1 MKNYRLPI
9 KSFDIAINDLK
20 NDIPQPVYFLM
31 GEDYFLQ
38 EFFVNQLLKIIQ
50 KDKPIQK
57 TILIPDDIGS
67 KDILDR
73 LTSLDL
79 FDSTKLFILRN
90 PNGIRGNLRDELVE
104 YCKNPSEQNIL
115 ILIQDEY
122 GTKNKMLKELV
133 KISNPIS
140 VSIPFESEMVNWVKF
155 FFKKNG
161 LKNIPKDI
169 IETIISISG
178 DSLFHIKNEIN
189 KICVNINS
197 IEELDRDFIE
207 QFSGWKRKYREYEFF
222 DYLGQRNLINALK
235 IGRTLV
241 SQNITMGTLLYPLTE
256 FFQELLFIKIFKGT
270 KSNIKRFTNL
280 ANSINRKLPN
290 YASKYSSKE
299 IVAALK
305 RLSNIDSKIKESKL
319 NDESA
324 ITEFLFSTIK
334 NG

>member
-90 PNGIRGNLRDELVE
+90 PNGIKGNLRDELVE

-140 VSIPFESEMVNWVKF
+140 VSIPFESEMVNWVKY
-155 FFKKNG
+155 FFKK
-161 LKNIPKDI
+161 KW
-169 IETIISISG
+169 
-178 DSLFHIKNEIN
+178 IK
-189 KICVNINS
+189 KHT
-197 IEELDRDFIE
+197 
-207 QFSGWKRKYREYEFF
+207 KRY
-222 DYLGQRNLINALK
+222 N
-235 IGRTLV
+235 
-241 SQNITMGTLLYPLTE
+241 
-256 FFQELLFIKIFKGT
+256 
-270 KSNIKRFTNL
+270 
-280 ANSINRKLPN
+280 
-290 YASKYSSKE
+290 
-299 IVAALK
+299 
-305 RLSNIDSKIKESKL
+305 
-319 NDESA
+319 
-324 ITEFLFSTIK
+324 
-334 NG
+334 

>member
-90 PNGIRGNLRDELVE
+90 PNGIKGNLRDELVE

-140 VSIPFESEMVNWVKF
+140 VSIP
-155 FFKKNG
+155 
-161 LKNIPKDI
+161 LI
-169 IETIISISG
+169 
-178 DSLFHIKNEIN
+178 H
-189 KICVNINS
+189 C
-197 IEELDRDFIE
+197 FI
-207 QFSGWKRKYREYEFF
+207 
-222 DYLGQRNLINALK
+222 
-235 IGRTLV
+235 
-241 SQNITMGTLLYPLTE
+241 
-256 FFQELLFIKIFKGT
+256 
-270 KSNIKRFTNL
+270 
-280 ANSINRKLPN
+280 
-290 YASKYSSKE
+290 
-299 IVAALK
+299 
-305 RLSNIDSKIKESKL
+305 
-319 NDESA
+319 
-324 ITEFLFSTIK
+324 
-334 NG
+334 

>member
-1 MKNYRLPI
+1 MKNYRLPV

-20 NDIPQPVYFLM
+20 NNIPQPVYFLM

-38 EFFVNQLLKIIQ
+38 EFFANELLKIIQ
-50 KDKPIQK
+50 KDKLIQK

-73 LTSLDL
+73 LTSLDI

-90 PNGIRGNLRDELVE
+90 PNGIKGKLRDELVE

-115 ILIQDEY
+115 ILIQDDY
-122 GTKNKMLKELV
+122 GAKNKMLKELV
-133 KISNPIS
+133 KISGPIS
-140 VSIPFESEMVNWVKF
+140 VSIPFENEMVNWVKYF
-155 FFKKNG
+155 FIKNG
-161 LKNIPKDI
+161 LENIPKEI

-241 SQNITMGTLLYPLTE
+241 AQNITMGTLLYPLTE

-290 YASKYSSKE
+290 YASKYSSTE

>member
-1 MKNYRLPI
+1 MKNYRLPV

-20 NDIPQPVYFLM
+20 NNIPQPVYFLM

-38 EFFVNQLLKIIQ
+38 EFFVNELLKIIQ
-50 KDKPIQK
+50 KDKLIQK

-73 LTSLDL
+73 LTSLDI

-90 PNGIRGNLRDELVE
+90 PNGIKGKLRDELVE

-115 ILIQDEY
+115 ILIQDDY
-122 GTKNKMLKELV
+122 GAKNKMLKELV
-133 KISNPIS
+133 KISGPIS
-140 VSIPFESEMVNWVKF
+140 VSIPFENEMVNWVKY

-161 LKNIPKDI
+161 LENIPKDI

-241 SQNITMGTLLYPLTE
+241 AQNITMGTLLYPLTE

-290 YASKYSSKE
+290 YASKYSSTE